1 MLATY
6 GLFLTARDR
15 LSVRLDR
22 SAREDYR
29 LAWYVVPLLVL
40 LALGA
45 TVILGAMVFCMLR
58 GKRLATTINIGGGQ
72 FLIGC
77 A

>member
-29 LAWYVVPLLVL
+29 LAWYVVPLLV
-40 LALGA
+40 
-45 TVILGAMVFCMLR
+45 AMVFCMLR